1 MIEIAKIAWVI
12 ILIRYILFSAL
23 LGAFIGWVTNIV
35 AIKLIFRPYK
45 AINILGLFTLQGVLP
60 KRKNEL
66 AIAIG
71 QTVEQELLSS
81 EEIFQYLQNPQL
93 QEKVTK
99 GVITSVKER
108 IEKYVPNIIPGIR
121 ETITGILDKVIV
133 KEVDRYFRETFPK
146 TCKEIENSLPIAK
159 LIEEKVNQLDFREL
173 ERIVIAIAQRELK
186 HIEVLGGILGFII
199 GLIQGIISYL
209 ILT

>member
-1 MIEIAKIAWVI
+1 MK
-12 ILIRYILFSAL
+12 RFFNTSK
-23 LGAFIGWVTNIV
+23 THN
-35 AIKLIFRPYK
+35 YK
-45 AINILGLFTLQGVLP
+45 
-60 KRKNEL
+60 
-66 AIAIG
+66 
-71 QTVEQELLSS
+71 
-81 EEIFQYLQNPQL
+81 
-93 QEKVTK
+93 KVTK

-108 IEKYVPNIIPGIR
+108 IENMFLIIPGIR